1 MFLPRM
7 TSSYAKS
14 HEIRG
19 LPTISTNL
27 DWTWEKIY
35 THLDTKEIEDPKL
48 TSQKTKFTCLA
59 SRASSSNFM
68 QCTWH
73 IRFIIWCKKWKNFLH
88 VHILTTAVRIFR
100 HQRASTLQ
108 QTVSDLISHSMI
120 TREKLTVF
128 ITLGRGK
135 MKAYPLS
142 VIFFHLKKFEEK
154 SKPT

>member
-1 MFLPRM
+1 MLSLM
-7 TSSYAKS
+7 KLGDY
-14 HEIRG
+14 
-19 LPTISTNL
+19 PTISTNL

-73 IRFIIWCKKWKNFLH
+73 IRFIIWCKKWNNFLH
-88 VHILTTAVRIFR
+88 VHILTTAVRRIFR